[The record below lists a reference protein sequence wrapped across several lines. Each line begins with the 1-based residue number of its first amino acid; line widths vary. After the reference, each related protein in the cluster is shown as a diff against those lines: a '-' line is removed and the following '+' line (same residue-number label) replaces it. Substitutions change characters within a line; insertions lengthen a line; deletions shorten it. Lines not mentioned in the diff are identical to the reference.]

1 MVTNPKKQTIKM
13 NENDFLSEMM
23 GLNPQDLNVFHEVES
38 TNTNTNIYKTQ
49 PSESKSEDGHY
60 RCDLRVLYNPADPKN
75 SVVKSLS
82 YSCKDADGFFKVQSA
97 LVNGDKNCPLFKA
110 WKQLWFSKD
119 ESKKEWARQMFDRS
133 ETQWVLVQII
143 NDENHP
149 EMKGQIKAMKLPKVI
164 YTKMAA
170 KMNPAPESKKQPIAL
185 MDYLFGPVLE
195 MDVAP
200 GPDDPQNP
208 KRKFREIS
216 YDLCEFNTEIRPIIN
231 TDGTELFTDAEL
243 ELIEEY
249 NSHKQAMMKAK
260 TQASKDKEQAQL
272 DQLTPAIR
280 DCYAKAIKFM
290 KDTLKTA
297 GFDLQKECGYMPW
310 TPELKARVDKWI
322 AAVLNMQDPSV
333 TTVNEVVEAAQDAT
347 APAAAPAPAT
357 QLEDPNDPFNQAMAG
372 EDGGTNDLPF

>member
-1 MVTNPKKQTIKM
+1 M
-13 NENDFLSEMM
+13 NEQDFLSEMM
-23 GLNPQDLNVFHEVES
+23 GLNPQDLNVFHEPEN
-38 TNTNTNIYKTQ
+38 TNYNTNIYKTQ
-49 PSESKSEDGHY
+49 PSDSKSEDGHY
-60 RCDLRVLYNPADPKN
+60 RCDIRVLYNPADPRN
-75 SVVKSLS
+75 SVVKSLR
-82 YSCKDADGFFKVQSA
+82 YSCKDADGFFTVQSA
-97 LVNGDKNCPLFKA
+97 LVNGDKNCPMFKA

-119 ESKKEWARQMFDRS
+119 DAKKEWAKQMFDRS
-133 ETQWVLVQII
+133 ETQWVFVQII

-170 KMNPAPESKKQPIAL
+170 KMNPAPESKKQPVAL

-216 YDLCEFNTEIRPIIN
+216 YDLCEFGTDIRPIIN

-249 NSHKQAMMKAK
+249 NNHKVAMQKAK
-260 TQASKDKEQAQL
+260 TQAGKDKEQAQL

-290 KDTLKTA
+290 KDNT
-297 GFDLQKECGYMPW
+297 FDLQKECGYTPW
-310 TPELKARVDKWI
+310 TDELKSRVEKWI
-322 AAVLNMQDPSV
+322 SAVLQMQDPSV
-333 TTVNEVVEAAQDAT
+333 TTVNEVVEAAKEIVDRPQPSTPSA
-347 APAAAPAPAT
+347 
-357 QLEDPNDPFNQAMAG
+357 QLSDPSDPFNQALEEQPG
-372 EDGGTNDLPF
+372 DDLPF

>member
-1 MVTNPKKQTIKM
+1 
-13 NENDFLSEMM
+13 MM
-23 GLNPQDLNVFHEVES
+23 GLNPQDLNVFHEPET
-38 TNTNTNIYKTQ
+38 TNVNSNIYKTQ

-119 ESKKEWARQMFDRS
+119 ESKKEWAKQMFDRS
-133 ETQWVLVQII
+133 ETQWVFVQII

-170 KMNPAPESKKQPIAL
+170 KMNPAPESKKQPVAL

-200 GPDDPQNP
+200 GPADPQNP
-208 KRKFREIS
+208 RRKFREIS
-216 YDLCEFNTEIRPIIN
+216 YDLCEFGTDIRSIIN
-231 TDGTELFTDAEL
+231 TSGTELFTETEL
-243 ELIEEY
+243 ELIDEY
-249 NSHKQAMMKAK
+249 NSHKTALAKAK

-272 DQLTPAIR
+272 DQLSPAIR
-280 DCYAKAIKFM
+280 ECYAKAIKFM
-290 KDTLKTA
+290 KDNT
-297 GFDLQKECGYMPW
+297 FDLQKECGYTPW
-310 TPELKARVDKWI
+310 SDELKARVDKWI

-333 TTVNEVVEAAQDAT
+333 TTVNEVVDAAKQAIRQ
-347 APAAAPAPAT
+347 PEQSNT
-357 QLEDPNDPFNQAMAG
+357 QLDDPNDPFNQAIA
-372 EDGGTNDLPF
+372 DGQSDDLPF

>member
-1 MVTNPKKQTIKM
+1 
-13 NENDFLSEMM
+13 
-23 GLNPQDLNVFHEVES
+23 
-38 TNTNTNIYKTQ
+38 
-49 PSESKSEDGHY
+49 
-60 RCDLRVLYNPADPKN
+60 
-75 SVVKSLS
+75 
-82 YSCKDADGFFKVQSA
+82 VQSA

-133 ETQWVLVQII
+133 ETQWVFVQII

-170 KMNPAPESKKQPIAL
+170 KMNPAPESKKQPVAL

-208 KRKFREIS
+208 RRKFREIS
-216 YDLCEFNTEIRPIIN
+216 YDLCEFGTDIRPIIN
-231 TDGTELFTDAEL
+231 TDGTELFNDAEL

-249 NSHKQAMMKAK
+249 NSHKLAMAKAK

-280 DCYAKAIKFM
+280 ECYAKAIKFM
-290 KDTLKTA
+290 KENT
-297 GFDLQKECGYMPW
+297 FDLQKECGYTPW
-310 TPELKARVDKWI
+310 SDDLKARVDKWI
-322 AAVLNMQDPSV
+322 AAVLAMQDPSV
-333 TTVNEVVEAAQDAT
+333 TTVNEAVESAQGAS
-347 APAAAPAPAT
+347 APAAAPAPST
-357 QLEDPNDPFNQAMAG
+357 QLEDPNDPFNQAMNEGG
-372 EDGGTNDLPF
+372 ENPDDLPF